1 MTDRQEREAYPSTI
15 KRDAL
20 HRSISFSFQEH
31 LMLSF
36 DHSSCFQFL
45 DGCDQVDFVLDHRI
59 DILIGEAAF
68 LSYILLERFPM
79 TTSLFFRSRTTFSM
93 VKLLMAFFLDMRR
106 PAPWEQEKKL
116 SGLPLP
122 WTI

>member
-68 LSYILLERFPM
+68 LSYILFGTLPDDHIPV
-79 TTSLFFRSRTTFSM
+79 LQ
-93 VKLLMAFFLDMRR
+93 VKDHIFDGETLDAFFLDMRR